1 MPFDACMRVG
11 ELSDLAT
18 ACERVPEETVI
29 IDHAGNI
36 VDRQGLES
44 SAGTLRRLGSLPNVY
59 IKVSGYP
66 TGDIGFVTDLLDLLQ
81 SAFPNDRLLY
91 ASNWPVIDMYADLD
105 SHLSILLDRF
115 AGNDDFFINN
125 ARNAYHIVERK
136 KP

>member
-1 MPFDACMRVG
+1 M
-11 ELSDLAT
+11 
-18 ACERVPEETVI
+18 
-29 IDHAGNI
+29 
-36 VDRQGLES
+36 
-44 SAGTLRRLGSLPNVY
+44 
-59 IKVSGYP
+59 
-66 TGDIGFVTDLLDLLQ
+66 TDLLDLLQ
-81 SAFPNDRLLY
+81 SASPNDRLLY